1 MGAQSMLVRD
11 MNQEEC
17 RDLLVRLGFG
27 RLGCASDN
35 QPYVVPIYFAYEANC
50 LFGFSTAGQKIEW
63 MRSNPLVCVAADEI
77 VGEDNWASVLA
88 FGRYEELL
96 DNPKYAAR
104 RLNAHALL
112 EQRTFWWREAIAT
125 SQTRKEEVR
134 PEPIL
139 YCIHVDKMTGHRASP
154 DR

>member
-1 MGAQSMLVRD
+1 MLVRD

-27 RLGCASDN
+27 RLGCASNN
-35 QPYVVPIYFAYEANC
+35 QPYVVPIYFAYESNC

-63 MRSNPLVCVAADEI
+63 MRTNPLVCVDADE
-77 VGEDNWASVLA
+77 VLGQDNWTSVLV

-104 RLNAHALL
+104 RLNAHSLL

-125 SQTRKEEVR
+125 SQTRNEELR
-134 PEPIL
+134 PVPIL
-139 YCIHVDKMTGHRASP
+139 YCIHIDKMTGHRASP